1 MALREALVA
10 KKTSNPSRLVIETG
24 ENEGM
29 IFPLR
34 EIVVSIGR
42 GPENTIQIIDSHM
55 SRNHSL
61 LILNEGLWFARD
73 LGSKNGT
80 LVNDA
85 PIQGDQLLAHGD
97 KLQIGDTSFTYEQ
110 DPLKAK
116 PSADTHAGAATGLRV
131 LKDEDEAV
139 IPSQTV
145 KLRAGLGRE
154 DELSSTAFSVPTRDT
169 ERLNA
174 LYQVADMISATLD
187 QDELLE
193 RVLDVIGHFLAPDRA
208 GVLLYDKQYDLLLP
222 KIIRR
227 PDDTHDDI
235 IISNSIITQAVAEQ
249 SAVLVTNAPRD
260 QRFQA
265 SDSIAVQRIH
275 SAICAPLICKDELL
289 GVLYLDRRRSED
301 EYGENDLKLVAGI
314 ANQAALAIA
323 NSQMHRLLLERHAQE
338 RELEIARSIQQNL
351 LPKSIPNPPGF
362 EISGL
367 SHPARMVGG
376 DYYDVIP
383 LPDGRYVLA
392 IADVSGKGVPAAL
405 LIAAL
410 RAAVQIEV
418 RGIGSADE
426 LVAVVDRLNQM
437 IFRDTSGDIF
447 VTMVLALLDPIES
460 TLTYCNAGHVHPLL
474 CHANGAVESLDTGGC
489 FLGIMPGLAYEQ
501 GTVELTPGALLT
513 MYSDGVT
520 DTMNEAQELFGIQ
533 RLIDALITRGEE
545 SAEAICR
552 RLDALAGAFRKNAE
566 PFDDFTLLV
575 VKVRSLE

>member
-1 MALREALVA
+1 MALREAVVA
-10 KKTSNPSRLVIETG
+10 KKSSNPSRLVIETG

-34 EIVVSIGR
+34 ESVVSIGR
-42 GPENTIQIIDSHM
+42 GPDNAIQIIDSHM
-55 SRNHSL
+55 SRNHTL
-61 LILNEGLWFARD
+61 LILNEGRWFARD
-73 LGSKNGT
+73 LDSKNGT
-80 LVNDA
+80 QVNGELTR
-85 PIQGDQLLAHGD
+85 GDQPLAHGD
-97 KLQIGDTSFTYEQ
+97 KLLIGETSFIYEQ
-110 DPLKAK
+110 EPLKARVG
-116 PSADTHAGAATGLRV
+116 ADTHSGATTGLRV
-131 LKDEDEAV
+131 LKDENEAFV
-139 IPSQTV
+139 ASQLV
-145 KLRAGLGRE
+145 KLRGELGRE
-154 DELSSTAFSVPTRDT
+154 DELSSTGFSVPTRDT

-193 RVLDVIGHFLAPDRA
+193 RVLDVIERFLAPDRA
-208 GVLLYDKQYDLLLP
+208 GVLLYDKQYDILLP

-227 PDDTHDDI
+227 PADTHDDI
-235 IISNSIITQAVAEQ
+235 IISHSIITQAVAEQ
-249 SAVLVTNAPRD
+249 SAVLVSDAPRD
-260 QRFQA
+260 QRFKA
-265 SDSIAVQRIH
+265 SDSVVGQRIH
-275 SAICAPLICKDELL
+275 CAICAPLICKDEVL
-289 GVLYLDRRRSED
+289 GVLYLDRRRPENK
-301 EYGENDLKLVAGI
+301 YGENDLKLVAGI

-323 NSQMHRLLLERHAQE
+323 NSQMHRLLLEQHAQE

-383 LPDGRYVLA
+383 LSDGRYVLA

-418 RGIGSADE
+418 RAVGSADE

-437 IFRDTSGDIF
+437 IFRDTNGNMF

-474 CHANGAVESLDTGGC
+474 CHADGAVESLDTGGC
-489 FLGIMPGLAYEQ
+489 FLGIMPGLAYEH
-501 GTVELTPGALLT
+501 GVVELTPGALLT

-520 DTMNEAQELFGIQ
+520 DTMNEEQELFGLQ
-533 RLIDALITRGEE
+533 RLIDTLITSVEE
-545 SAEAICR
+545 SAEGICC
-552 RLDALAGAFRKNAE
+552 RLDELAGAFRKNAE

-575 VKVRSLE
+575 LKVRPLE